1 MDSRLQALVLILVAK
16 LHHESSEEIASLAK
30 TLFPTCDVDKLLKVV
45 ERLTQS
51 SNKQKLNDIIIRLN
65 LELEL
70 LLFG

>member
-1 MDSRLQALVLILVAK
+1 MNSRLQALVLILAVK
-16 LHHESSEEIASLAK
+16 LQHTSSEETASLAK
-30 TLFPTCDVDKLLKVV
+30 TLFPASDVDELLKVV